1 MIPYGVISSLLHLEE
16 LNLDVD
22 ANAEWWDTCAEG
34 VLSEVCN
41 LKRLST
47 FKFSFPTLELLRQF
61 NQLRKSMEHP
71 SLAQFRLC
79 VGNHASRIMNRLPS
93 DIEFELE
100 QCNRFLRYTNGDG
113 VFMDIKDILQQSDAF
128 FLERHA
134 NLKKLSELGIDSMDQ
149 LKWCVLGECNELE
162 VLVDASDTL
171 HQEALTESHCKSIC
185 LESLEFLY
193 VYYMRNLRN
202 IWKGSMQKGCLSSL
216 KLLTLCKC
224 PELIVIFSSEMLD
237 NLNNLEEV
245 TVEDCP
251 AIKSLITCQTST
263 GKVCETSYFLPILK
277 KLSLHYVPKLSNISC
292 GLRIAPRLERLSFY
306 DCPSLKSLSTDEV
319 SSEHLKKI
327 RGERSWWED
336 LKWHGHKPDHLD
348 SIFVPIDTCDI
359 P

>member
-1 MIPYGVISSLLHLEE
+1 
-16 LNLDVD
+16 
-22 ANAEWWDTCAEG
+22 
-34 VLSEVCN
+34 
-41 LKRLST
+41 
-47 FKFSFPTLELLRQF
+47 
-61 NQLRKSMEHP
+61 
-71 SLAQFRLC
+71 
-79 VGNHASRIMNRLPS
+79 
-93 DIEFELE
+93 
-100 QCNRFLRYTNGDG
+100 
-113 VFMDIKDILQQSDAF
+113 
-128 FLERHA
+128 
-134 NLKKLSELGIDSMDQ
+134 
-149 LKWCVLGECNELE
+149 
-162 VLVDASDTL
+162 
-171 HQEALTESHCKSIC
+171 
-185 LESLEFLY
+185 
-193 VYYMRNLRN
+193 
-202 IWKGSMQKGCLSSL
+202 MQKGCLSSL

-224 PELIVIFSSEMLD
+224 PELTVIFSSEMLD

-277 KLSLHYVPKLSNISC
+277 KLSLHYVPKLSNVSC